1 MSLGGLTTPAFVF
14 LATSY
19 DASTHAWHL
28 FPTIMIMLANWLFIR
43 EA

>member
-1 MSLGGLTTPAFVF
+1 MSFDRPITAAFVL

-19 DASTHAWHL
+19 DASTHVLHL
-28 FPTIMIMLANWLFIR
+28 FPTIMLMLANWLFIR